1 MLHVMHQASTRNVAL
16 DATKFSRHVRH
27 MTKQTA
33 IDKWCLADGRPIGEL
48 AEYLGVDRSTLHR
61 WRTGKSFPDRS
72 RVWELGTLTGIE
84 HNALLGIE
92 PKRRAKA

>member
-1 MLHVMHQASTRNVAL
+1 M
-16 DATKFSRHVRH
+16 D
-27 MTKQTA
+27 KQTA

-61 WRTGKSFPDRS
+61 WRKGKACPDRS
-72 RVWELGTLTGIE
+72 RVWQIGQLTGIE

-92 PKRRAKA
+92 QPYGRRKTDKPRKREGASA

>member
-1 MLHVMHQASTRNVAL
+1 
-16 DATKFSRHVRH
+16 

-61 WRTGKSFPDRS
+61 WRKGKSFPDRS
-72 RVWELGTLTGIE
+72 RVWELGQLTGLDHGSLI
-84 HNALLGIE
+84 GVPP
-92 PKRRAKA
+92 PKRVRA